1 MKEIRKSDLRQLY
14 SAFISLCDFIE
25 ENDDIGCGNCPLWK
39 TICGNKKGK
48 SKGERFAEALKRI
61 RDYAGIPEPQ

>member
-39 TICGNKKGK
+39 PMCGNKNK
-48 SKGERFAEALKRI
+48 SKVERFADALKRI
-61 RDYAGIPEPQ
+61 REYAGIPDLQ